1 MSMRFSF
8 ISPRSSLPL
17 LAILM
22 GSVFTVGISVSAGAA
37 TNAGAWV
44 TTKVDKAAL
53 PYCAVSRKIDNV
65 AVTVG
70 RTTKGQSSLA
80 LEFGADELDPK
91 KVYKV
96 ELRPGNANKIE
107 MESRPINARTFVF
120 NFDTVVD
127 LDAAFDEKPA
137 LMMRYDNVSSTFSIG
152 GWDQAGKDLSACLSA
167 LMPTAA
173 PVKTASAPVALSD
186 KGQKDIK
193 NETAFAAGRS
203 PEKPVSVEPLP
214 PREVPLS
221 LPAGKA
227 AVAASVPMTAGT
239 GNALAQ
245 AQEEL
250 RQAKDNLN
258 MVQADR
264 INNPV
269 PKGADAEKKK
279 VSSDVKSAALEAD
292 KKALMNELSAKQV
305 ADQQKGMAVIDTLKV
320 QIKSLEDKNKKL
332 ESDLVATKGK
342 AAAEV
347 AAAAQETAAARNS
360 ELTLKSQEIEKL
372 KGDLAK
378 LQNDRAALQGEYNA
392 LQDQA
397 AKGASMG
404 KELAALQTR
413 LQTMEEEKAT
423 LKEQLLSAMDKP
435 KEPGVDDL
443 RRRLEVLTEENV
455 KLRAD
460 LAASKDSGDVKI
472 SVAAERPLRVQL
484 RDLQA
489 ENSALRA
496 RETEL
501 TNLMEGRQKNI
512 EKDML
517 AGIKGDNGMEQ
528 AIRRY
533 QEAEREVQRL
543 SLTLRAERSKCA
555 ADKKEIEYMLFD
567 PKIANDGQI
576 ALLNSL
582 EDQIATLKAD
592 HKKGTEGT
600 TVACVP
606 PGNVDAAP
614 LAVTP
619 TKSEP
624 PKDKVA
630 FIDVDKNISSAKT
643 DDKIDDKSVA
653 VTVSPKPAL
662 LLAAQVKSE
671 SKPTPLKMAG
681 TKVIEET
688 AKQPVPLSAE
698 TLLFAGKENENTSQI
713 ANGAVPAPVT
723 APLQTL
729 PGTPSLPVPAAA
741 QNAAA
746 DQLPTTRAVMPAPT
760 GVLSI
765 PAMTNQA
772 PIVAQ
777 SADMEGE
784 RLTALLKQAGVAIAA
799 PIARAQQ
806 NPFGAQVA
814 YRWETDVL
822 AGLFVNRASV
832 PVKDF
837 DGVVSG
843 EIQKLKSK
851 CKGDFAATNA
861 AEQKSSALSYVSY
874 DAACISGANSTSAA
888 LLFYQDGKG
897 MHIISHEAAPDDMG
911 AAMDARDRLADAIKE
926 TK

>member
-1 MSMRFSF
+1 MSMRSSF
-8 ISPRSSLPL
+8 ISSRSSLSL
-17 LAILM
+17 LAMLM

-70 RTTKGQSSLA
+70 RTAKGQSSLA
-80 LEFGADELDPK
+80 LEFSADELDPK

-152 GWDQAGKDLSACLSA
+152 GWDQAGKDLSACLSS
-167 LMPTAA
+167 LTPPAA
-173 PVKTASAPVALSD
+173 PVKTASAPAALPD
-186 KGQKDIK
+186 KGQKDVK
-193 NETAFAAGRS
+193 NEMAAGAEKS
-203 PEKPVSVEPLP
+203 AEKPVSVEPLP
-214 PREVPLS
+214 RETVVPL
-221 LPAGKA
+221 PAR
-227 AVAASVPMTAGT
+227 T
-239 GNALAQ
+239 GNALEQ

-258 MVQADR
+258 TLRAAQAADASAAVTGEAQKVKE
-264 INNPV
+264 NLPV
-269 PKGADAEKKK
+269 KTMATGADQ
-279 VSSDVKSAALEAD
+279 
-292 KKALMNELSAKQV
+292 KALMNELAAKQV
-305 ADQQKGMAVIDTLKV
+305 ADQKNGIALADTLKA

-332 ESDLVATKGK
+332 ESDLVAANGK
-342 AAAEV
+342 AAAEI
-347 AAAAQETAAARNS
+347 AAAAQGTAAARNS
-360 ELTLKSQEIEKL
+360 ELASKSQEIEIL

-423 LKEQLLSAMDKP
+423 LKAQLLSAMDKP

-443 RRRLEVLTEENV
+443 RRRLEALTEENV

-460 LAASKDSGDVKI
+460 LAASKDSGDTKI

-517 AGIKGDNGMEQ
+517 AAVKGDNGMEQ

-555 ADKKEIEYMLFD
+555 SDKKEIEYMLFD

-592 HKKGTEGT
+592 QKKGTEGT

-614 LAVTP
+614 LAAIPEKLDSSKKMDTNDTSAP
-619 TKSEP
+619 
-624 PKDKVA
+624 VA
-630 FIDVDKNISSAKT
+630 
-643 DDKIDDKSVA
+643 
-653 VTVSPKPAL
+653 VSPKPAL
-662 LLAAQVKSE
+662 PANAKTDL
-671 SKPTPLKMAG
+671 KPTPLQ
-681 TKVIEET
+681 T
-688 AKQPVPLSAE
+688 ATAPAPATPTRQPVPLSAE
-698 TLLFAGKENENTSQI
+698 TLLSAGKEKGTAPQI
-713 ANGAVPAPVT
+713 ANGPVPAPVT
-723 APLQTL
+723 APMQTLLQTPPL
-729 PGTPSLPVPAAA
+729 PTPVAV
-741 QNAAA
+741 QNTAA
-746 DQLPTTRAVMPAPT
+746 DQLPKTRAVMPAPT
-760 GVLSI
+760 AVLTV
-765 PAMTNQA
+765 PAMTNEA

>member
-1 MSMRFSF
+1 MSMRSSF
-8 ISPRSSLPL
+8 ISSRSSLSL
-17 LAILM
+17 LAMLM

-70 RTTKGQSSLA
+70 RTAKGQSSLA
-80 LEFGADELDPK
+80 LEFSADELDPK

-127 LDAAFDEKPA
+127 LDGAFDEKPA

-152 GWDQAGKDLSACLSA
+152 GWDQAGKDLSACLSS
-167 LMPTAA
+167 LIPPAA
-173 PVKTASAPVALSD
+173 PVKTVSAPAALPD
-186 KGQKDIK
+186 KGQKDVK
-193 NETAFAAGRS
+193 SEMTAGAEKSA
-203 PEKPVSVEPLP
+203 EKPVSVEPLP
-214 PREVPLS
+214 RETVVPL
-221 LPAGKA
+221 PAR
-227 AVAASVPMTAGT
+227 T
-239 GNALAQ
+239 GNALEQ

-279 VSSDVKSAALEAD
+279 VSSDLKISALEAD

-305 ADQQKGMAVIDTLKV
+305 VDQQKGMAVIDTLKA

-332 ESDLVATKGK
+332 ESDLVAANGK
-342 AAAEV
+342 AAAEI
-347 AAAAQETAAARNS
+347 AAAAQGTAAAQNS
-360 ELTLKSQEIEKL
+360 ELASKSQEIEKL

-392 LQDQA
+392 LQDRA

-423 LKEQLLSAMDKP
+423 LKAQLLSAMDKP

-443 RRRLEVLTEENV
+443 RRRLEALTEENV

-460 LAASKDSGDVKI
+460 LAASKDSGDTKI

-517 AGIKGDNGMEQ
+517 AAVKGDNGMEQ

-555 ADKKEIEYMLFD
+555 SDKKEIEYMLFD

-592 HKKGTEGT
+592 QKKGTEGT

-614 LAVTP
+614 LAAIPEKFDSSKKMDTNDTSAP
-619 TKSEP
+619 
-624 PKDKVA
+624 VA
-630 FIDVDKNISSAKT
+630 
-643 DDKIDDKSVA
+643 
-653 VTVSPKPAL
+653 VSPKPAL
-662 LLAAQVKSE
+662 PANAKADL
-671 SKPTPLKMAG
+671 KPTLLQ
-681 TKVIEET
+681 T
-688 AKQPVPLSAE
+688 ATAPAPTTPTRQPVPLSAE
-698 TLLFAGKENENTSQI
+698 TLLSAGKEKGTAPQI
-713 ANGAVPAPVT
+713 ANGPVPAPVT

-729 PGTPSLPVPAAA
+729 PGTPPLPAPVAV
-741 QNAAA
+741 QNTAA
-746 DQLPTTRAVMPAPT
+746 DHLPTTRAVMPAPT
-760 GVLSI
+760 AVLTV

>member
-1 MSMRFSF
+1 MSMRSSF
-8 ISPRSSLPL
+8 ISSRSSLSL
-17 LAILM
+17 LAMLM

-70 RTTKGQSSLA
+70 RTAKGQSSLA
-80 LEFGADELDPK
+80 LEFSADELDPK

-152 GWDQAGKDLSACLSA
+152 GWDQAGKDLSACLSS
-167 LMPTAA
+167 LTPPAA
-173 PVKTASAPVALSD
+173 PVKTASAPAALPD
-186 KGQKDIK
+186 KGQKDVK
-193 NETAFAAGRS
+193 NEMAAGAEKS
-203 PEKPVSVEPLP
+203 AEKPVSVEPLP
-214 PREVPLS
+214 RETVVPL
-221 LPAGKA
+221 PAR
-227 AVAASVPMTAGT
+227 T
-239 GNALAQ
+239 GNALEQ

-258 MVQADR
+258 TLRAAQAADASAAVTGEAQKVKE
-264 INNPV
+264 NLPV
-269 PKGADAEKKK
+269 KTMATGADQ
-279 VSSDVKSAALEAD
+279 
-292 KKALMNELSAKQV
+292 KALMNELAAKQV
-305 ADQQKGMAVIDTLKV
+305 ADQKNGIALADTLKA

-332 ESDLVATKGK
+332 ESDLVAANGK
-342 AAAEV
+342 AAAEI
-347 AAAAQETAAARNS
+347 AAAAQGTAAARNS
-360 ELTLKSQEIEKL
+360 ELASKSQEIEIL

-423 LKEQLLSAMDKP
+423 LKAQLLSAMDKP

-443 RRRLEVLTEENV
+443 RRRLEALTEENV

-460 LAASKDSGDVKI
+460 LAASKDSGDTKI

-517 AGIKGDNGMEQ
+517 AAVKGDNGMEQ

-555 ADKKEIEYMLFD
+555 SDKKEIEYMLFD

-592 HKKGTEGT
+592 QKKGTEGT

-614 LAVTP
+614 LAAIPEKLDSSKKMDTNDTSAP
-619 TKSEP
+619 
-624 PKDKVA
+624 VA
-630 FIDVDKNISSAKT
+630 
-643 DDKIDDKSVA
+643 
-653 VTVSPKPAL
+653 VSPKPAL
-662 LLAAQVKSE
+662 PANAKTDL
-671 SKPTPLKMAG
+671 KPTPLQ
-681 TKVIEET
+681 T
-688 AKQPVPLSAE
+688 ATAPAPATPTRQPVPLSAE
-698 TLLFAGKENENTSQI
+698 TLLSAGKEKGTAPQI
-713 ANGAVPAPVT
+713 ANGPVPAPVT

-760 GVLSI
+760 AVLTV